1 VHEWLDSGR
10 NWLASVMIVACLGAG
25 VALAYPLVQRP
36 AAPPVQLVAT
46 PPAPTPLPTEIQV
59 HVTGAV
65 EQPGLYALPA
75 GSRIGD
81 AITAAGLAADA
92 NPDGLNLAARL
103 SDGQRLAV
111 PRQGEPT
118 TIPAPAPAASGGRA
132 ASPTNR
138 AATAPD
144 SRSAPRSS
152 GPAATDPLPPG
163 ARLNLNTA
171 TSAQLDALPGIGPA
185 YAQRILDHRERNG
198 PFRTVQQLRDARV
211 IPNATYDRIKDLITA
226 E

>member
-1 VHEWLDSGR
+1 LDSSR
-10 NWLASVMIVACLGAG
+10 NWLASVTIVACLGAG

-75 GSRIGD
+75 DSRIGD

-92 NPDGLNLAARL
+92 NPDALNLAARL

-111 PRQGEPT
+111 PRQGEPAT
-118 TIPAPAPAASGGRA
+118 VPAAAPTTSGGRA
-132 ASPTNR
+132 TSPANR
-138 AATAPD
+138 APPASD
-144 SRSAPRSS
+144 SRAAPRSS
-152 GPAATDPLPPG
+152 SSAAAPEPLPAG
-163 ARLNLNTA
+163 AKLNLNTA

-198 PFRTVQQLRDARV
+198 PFRTVQQLRDARL
-211 IPNATYDRIKDLITA
+211 IPNATYDRIKDLVTA